1 MATWSFYSDRQGQQ
15 SRWRWCGGMLVSG
28 IFLVMWLALAWQ
40 GQQPWLMQI
49 DQWGMQWVQWREGA
63 IATLAWHFSL
73 TIDWLGRAAVSIAL
87 SLLLGLWFAKQ
98 QRGLW
103 WAPPVLLGS
112 GWLINF
118 LLKVAFDRPRPT
130 LEVAISTS
138 GSAFPSGHATA
149 TTLLLALLA
158 YGLWP
163 LLPRWLR
170 LPVMLLLLIL
180 VVLAA
185 LTRPLL
191 GVHYISD
198 VVAGMA
204 LAMSCFAGF
213 LLLAPVARRRRLF
226 S

>member
-1 MATWSFYSDRQGQQ
+1 MLL
-15 SRWRWCGGMLVSG
+15 GGVLS
-28 IFLVMWLALAWQ
+28 LAWLALAWQ
-40 GQQPWLMQI
+40 GQKPWLLQI
-49 DQWGMQWVQWREGA
+49 DQWGMQWVNWREGTT
-63 IATLAWHFSL
+63 ATFAWYFAL
-73 TIDWLGRAAVSIAL
+73 TIDWLGRALISIVLA
-87 SLLLGLWFAKQ
+87 LLLGVWLAKQ
-98 QRGLW
+98 QRGVW
-103 WAPPVLLGS
+103 WAPPALLS
-112 GWLINF
+112 AGWLINF
-118 LLKVAFDRPRPT
+118 LLKVAFDRPRPA

-149 TTLLLALLA
+149 TTLLLALFA

-170 LPVMLLLLIL
+170 MPVMGVFLVL

-198 VVAGMA
+198 VLAGMA

-213 LLLAPVARRRRLF
+213 LLLMPAARTRRLF

>member
-15 SRWRWCGGMLVSG
+15 SRWWWCGAMLLGGVLS
-28 IFLVMWLALAWQ
+28 LAWLALAWQ
-40 GQQPWLMQI
+40 GQKPWLLQI
-49 DQWGMQWVQWREGA
+49 DQWGMQWVNWREGTT
-63 IATLAWHFSL
+63 ATFAWYFAL
-73 TIDWLGRAAVSIAL
+73 TIDWLGRALISIVLA
-87 SLLLGLWFAKQ
+87 LLLGVWLAKQ
-98 QRGLW
+98 QRGVW
-103 WAPPVLLGS
+103 WAPPALLS
-112 GWLINF
+112 AGWLINF
-118 LLKVAFDRPRPT
+118 LLKVAFDRPRPA
-130 LEVAISTS
+130 LEVVISTS

-149 TTLLLALLA
+149 TTLLLALFA